1 MVAIKSHQAAAFL
14 KKPNPAVTA
23 ILVYG
28 TDAGMVAER
37 AKAAAAAWAGLE
49 NPPGEILRLD
59 DSDLENDPDRLAIEL
74 QTMPM
79 FGGRKVIRAT
89 TGRRINANVVKPL
102 VSEGPLPATLIVE
115 AGNLKPTDAMRKVFE
130 GAAHAAA
137 LACFPDE
144 DRDLAVVVK
153 EEMSRAGLRISPEA
167 EDLLVTRLGADRALS
182 RGEIEKL
189 ALYCLG
195 RKEVTVDDIEAIV
208 GDASE
213 MALDRIVMAAANG
226 NPQVTST
233 ELARALAAGE
243 SAQGV
248 ILAVQR
254 HFIRLH
260 RVRAEIDAGRNP
272 AEAAKVLRPPLHFK
286 QRDMFMS
293 QLRIWTG
300 TRLTQANS
308 LIADTAKQARSS
320 SNIEDVL
327 AERLLLS
334 LAHIARPAPA
344 ASRRA

>member
-1 MVAIKSHQAAAFL
+1 
-14 KKPNPAVTA
+14 
-23 ILVYG
+23 
-28 TDAGMVAER
+28 
-37 AKAAAAAWAGLE
+37 
-49 NPPGEILRLD
+49 
-59 DSDLENDPDRLAIEL
+59 
-74 QTMPM
+74 
-79 FGGRKVIRAT
+79 
-89 TGRRINANVVKPL
+89 
-102 VSEGPLPATLIVE
+102 
-115 AGNLKPTDAMRKVFE
+115 
-130 GAAHAAA
+130 
-137 LACFPDE
+137 
-144 DRDLAVVVK
+144 
-153 EEMSRAGLRISPEA
+153 
-167 EDLLVTRLGADRALS
+167 
-182 RGEIEKL
+182 
-189 ALYCLG
+189 
-195 RKEVTVDDIEAIV
+195 
-208 GDASE
+208 
-213 MALDRIVMAAANG
+213 MAAANG

-233 ELARALAAGE
+233 ELARALASGE

-308 LIADTAKQARSS
+308 LIADTAKQARRS